1 LGGPNGHPLPV
12 VQPCLGDLIEHVT
25 PYTLS
30 PTNLIVRR
38 STLKVGGTRPRRRR
52 TPRLEEGVEAFTKT
66 TSTRKIVQVVVF
78 VNGAY
83 APSALDARVCFGLV
97 ASPSRVDRLSGRKC
111 HSKKTITRKFEILS
125 LRACRAGSLSFLS
138 RDGGEIRGHL
148 HAAQGQTGEAHAP
161 QLSHQLF
168 RRQPIVANWSTI
180 ARASRCKA

>member
-1 LGGPNGHPLPV
+1 MGGPNGHPLPV

-125 LRACRAGSLSFLS
+125 LRACRAGSSLVPLS
-138 RDGGEIRGHL
+138 RWRRNPWTPPRRPGPNRRSSR
-148 HAAQGQTGEAHAP
+148 AATLSPTFPSPAH
-161 QLSHQLF
+161 
-168 RRQPIVANWSTI
+168 RRQLEYNRSSISL
-180 ARASRCKA
+180 